1 MNVSSIFHSIADF
14 RYLEYAKLLSG
25 HAVVFQSTTIQSL
38 KWPWNSKFC
47 LSVSVDLNMKE
58 YVSHYYIK
66 DWTQV
71 TVNHCLDGRTNNQLR
86 GRSLSLY
93 LGILLDQFN

>member
-1 MNVSSIFHSIADF
+1 MSSVFHRIADF
-14 RYLEYAKLLSG
+14 TYLEYTKLLSG
-25 HAVVFQSTTIQSL
+25 HAVVFPSTNIQSL

-47 LSVSVDLNMKE
+47 LSVSVDLNMKV

-66 DWTQV
+66 VLTHV

-86 GRSLSLY
+86 GRSLGLY
-93 LGILLDQFN
+93 LGILLDRFK